1 MNKLS
6 IGMKIG
12 LGFGLVSIMFIVVS
26 FVAINNSAKQ
36 NASKEMVDHTNTVL
50 LLIQELKIELVNA
63 ETGQRGYLV
72 TGMDSY
78 LEPYTTARASIESTV
93 SELVRLTADNMNQQR
108 RLEDVKVKI
117 REKLA
122 AFQQTIDLRRNE
134 GPEAALKVVLSE
146 TGKTLMDEIRVVL
159 TNMMNEEEDLLDQRS
174 TIVNETTAR
183 ADQTILWLT
192 ITAFFIVILLIV
204 YYTRIIAF
212 PIRKL
217 STIAEKI
224 STGDLTGK
232 IEETNRKDELGVLTR
247 ALTTMSDNLLA
258 QFNEIA
264 DGVNTLSSA
273 TSEIMASV
281 SQLAAGAAESATSI
295 SEASSTVGEIKQTAE
310 VSNSKATQ
318 VSEAAQ
324 QISSIS
330 MDGTKTIE
338 ETREGMSKIKQ
349 QMESIADIV
358 VRLSEQSQSIG
369 SIAGSVNDLAEQSN
383 LLAVNA
389 SIEAA
394 KAGEHGKGFAVVAQ
408 EIKNLA
414 ERSKESTSQIRTILV
429 DIQKAISSAVM
440 ATEQGG
446 KVADEGLQLSLS
458 ASEVINTLAASVE
471 QAAQSNIQIAASS
484 QQQLIG
490 MDQIT
495 TAMESIRESSMQT
508 AASTKQTE
516 NSVSSIHDLGEKLQ
530 RILSEYKLK

>member
-12 LGFGLVSIMFIVVS
+12 SGLVLVLLMFIIVS
-26 FVAINNSAKQ
+26 YVAIDNSAKQ
-36 NASKEMVDHTNTVL
+36 RESEDWVGHTNTVL
-50 LLIQELKIELVNA
+50 LLIQKYEMGLVNA

-72 TGMDSY
+72 TGLDSY
-78 LEPYTTARASIESTV
+78 LEPYDNAKTSIESTI
-93 SELVRLTADNMNQQR
+93 SELVRLTVDNMNQQR
-108 RLEDVKVKI
+108 RLEDAKVKT

-122 AFQQTIDLRRNE
+122 AFQQTIDLRRDE
-134 GPEAALKVVLSE
+134 GSEAALKVVLSE
-146 TGKTLMDEIRVVL
+146 TGKALMDEIRVIL
-159 TNMMNEEEDLLDQRS
+159 TNMIREEEDLLSERM
-174 TIVNETTAR
+174 TIASETTAR
-183 ADQTILWLT
+183 SNQTILWLT
-192 ITAFFIVILLIV
+192 IAASIIVILLIV

-212 PIRKL
+212 PITKL

-224 STGDLTGK
+224 SSGDLTGK

-247 ALTTMSDNLLA
+247 ALSTMSGNLLA
-258 QFNEIA
+258 QFNEIS

-310 VSNSKATQ
+310 VSNNKATQ

-338 ETREGMSKIKQ
+338 ETRDGMSKIKQ

-495 TAMESIRESSMQT
+495 SAMESIRESSLQT

-516 NSVSSIHDLGEKLQ
+516 DSVSSIHDLGEKLQ
-530 RILSEYKLK
+530 RILSDYKLS